1 MRARWFLPVLLT
13 VTLAAAGCGSGDDGA
28 GGGDGGAQATPD
40 ASDAATGGD
49 GGGDTDAGGDGA
61 DEGDADGEPSATPA
75 AEVPETLRFT
85 GTTVDGEPFDAAT
98 LTGQPTVLWFWAP
111 WCPKCLAQGPETA
124 NVAAEFEGRA
134 HVVGVAGLDG
144 TEAMKGFVDKAG
156 VGEFTHLA
164 DETGDIWKRFEIT
177 EQSVY
182 VLLDSEGTP
191 VFTGNLPGGEG
202 LAEKVGDLLG

>member
-28 GGGDGGAQATPD
+28 GGGDGG
-40 ASDAATGGD
+40 
-49 GGGDTDAGGDGA
+49 GDTDAGGDGA
-61 DEGDADGEPSATPA
+61 DEGDAGGGEPSATPA

>member
-1 MRARWFLPVLLT
+1 MRARWILPVLLT
-13 VTLAAAGCGSGDDGA
+13 AALAVTGCGGDA
-28 GGGDGGAQATPD
+28 GSGGAQAG
-40 ASDAATGGD
+40 SDTSPGPD
-49 GGGDTDAGGDGA
+49 GGA
-61 DEGDADGEPSATPA
+61 DPDADGGEEPADDGASRTPP

-134 HVVGVAGLDG
+134 HVIGVAGLDSAD
-144 TEAMKGFVDKAG
+144 AMRGFVDQAG
-156 VGEFTHLA
+156 VGGFTNLS
-164 DETGDIWKRFEIT
+164 DEAGEIWRKFEIT

-182 VLLDSEGTP
+182 VLLDQDGEQ
-191 VFTGNLPGGEG
+191 VFTGNLPAGDG
-202 LAEKVGDLLG
+202 LGEKVGELLG